1 MKTTLNLGSFAF
13 DFDSKADR
21 TFSSDMHSIVT
32 PQNNMTAKVE
42 LKDVSITFEASVE
55 ETLEDIKATVE
66 VVKEMKNLASEFGNI
81 FAGLEA
87 KRQERREQND
97 INLSKENFERKF
109 EEMKERINET
119 SEEIL
124 KDFRRVDKKASELED
139 SIATLEQKVL
149 GGSN

>member
-55 ETLEDIKATVE
+55 ETIEDIKASLE
-66 VVKEMKNLASEFGNI
+66 VVKELKNLASEFGNL

-87 KRQERREQND
+87 KRQERRSQEEVNSVRD
-97 INLSKENFERKF
+97 NFEKRYTVLENKIDEARGDIENTFRKQ
-109 EEMKERINET
+109 
-119 SEEIL
+119 EIKISGL
-124 KDFRRVDKKASELED
+124 EDTVVTIVQRLTPASE
-139 SIATLEQKVL
+139 
-149 GGSN
+149 